1 MALLAIANLHL
12 SLGDR
17 PLLEGVSLT
26 LEPGDH
32 VGLVG
37 RNGCGKSTLLK
48 LVAGLTPLKHDT
60 GSIQVARGATVGYLT
75 QDPDLDPQKSLRE
88 EAGTA
93 MARTDQI
100 QDELEQLAHDMA
112 EADGEELEK
121 LLKRYEAL
129 EHELEAAGGY
139 ATDHKVDAILHGV
152 GLTDNLFDVKVKDL
166 SGGQKGR
173 LALAKLL
180 LSAPDI
186 LLLDEPTNHLDIAG
200 REWLEQYLA
209 QCNSAVLLISH
220 DRWLL
225 DRVVT
230 RIYELERGTLV
241 EYPGN
246 YEKFRELRAERI
258 KAQQRAYEK
267 QTTKIK
273 QEQAFIDRYRAGQ
286 RAKQAQGREK
296 RLERFVA
303 SERLEK
309 PIELDTMKLRLTP
322 NKKSSD
328 VVIAVEHLGKGYEKK
343 PLFSDLTFSI
353 KRGDRLGVIGPNGAG
368 KTTLIRCMLGEQ
380 EADTGGVRIGGQT
393 DIAHFSQS
401 HEGLNL
407 SLTVVEQLRKY
418 VSNELEQSARDL
430 AGAFLFSGD
439 EQDKPLEVLSGGER
453 ARVILAGLVAGG
465 HNVLV
470 LDEPT
475 NHLDIPSAERL
486 EDSLAMFTAEDKGI
500 GQQRSGGG
508 TLILITH
515 DRMLLDHLCNQLL
528 ILDGE
533 GGCQHY
539 LGTYHDYLADQ
550 RKAEADQQA
559 RKDQAERDK
568 AKQQAKQN
576 KQANAAKP
584 NAKNG
589 KSRKDKGGP
598 SRKGITSGGG
608 GGGGAETKLNQ
619 AKLEARIEQLTERI
633 GEIDAELA
641 DPELYTKR
649 FEDFSKLQDEREKLA
664 AELEPLE
671 TEWLRRAEA

>member
-17 PLLEGVSLT
+17 VLLESISLT

-48 LVAGLTPLKHDT
+48 LVAGLTPLKHDA
-60 GSIQVARGATVGYLT
+60 GNIQIARGSTVGYLT
-75 QDPDLDPQKSLRE
+75 QDPELDPDKTLRE

-93 MARTDQI
+93 LAHIEKI
-100 QDELEQLAHDMA
+100 QDELETLAHDMG
-112 EADGEELEK
+112 EAQGEAMEK
-121 LLKRYEAL
+121 LLKRYEQL

-139 ATDHKVDAILHGV
+139 ALGHKVDAILHGV
-152 GLTDNLFDVKVKDL
+152 GLTDNLFDVKVADL

-180 LSAPDI
+180 LSEPDI

-200 REWLEQYLA
+200 RQWLEEYLR
-209 QCNSAVLLISH
+209 QSSSAVLLISH

-246 YEKFRELRAERI
+246 YAKFRELRTERI
-258 KAQQRAYEK
+258 VAQQRAYEK

-273 QEQAFIDRYRAGQ
+273 AEKAFIDRYRAGQ

-296 RLERFVA
+296 RLERYVA

-309 PIELDTMKLRLTP
+309 PIELDVMKLRLTP
-322 NKKSSD
+322 NKRSSD
-328 VVIAVEHLGKGYEKK
+328 VVIATEHLAKGYDGK
-343 PLFSDLTFSI
+343 PLFSDLTLSI
-353 KRGDRLGVIGPNGAG
+353 KRGDRLGIIGPNGAG
-368 KTTLIRCMLGEQ
+368 KSTLIRCMLGDQ
-380 EADTGGVRIGGQT
+380 EADDGTVRIGGQT
-393 DIAHFSQS
+393 DIAHFSQT

-407 SLTVVEQLRKY
+407 SLTVVEQLRKF

-430 AGAFLFSGD
+430 AGAFLFTGD
-439 EQDKPLEVLSGGER
+439 EQDKALEVLSGGER

-486 EDSLAMFTAEDKGI
+486 EDSLSVFTAEEKGY
-500 GQQRSGGG
+500 GQSRSGGG
-508 TLILITH
+508 TLILISH

-533 GGCQHY
+533 GGFEHY
-539 LGTYHDYLADQ
+539 LGPYHQYLEDQKAKADAQEAQ
-550 RKAEADQQA
+550 REEAEQA
-559 RKDQAERDK
+559 KTKQEAKQK
-568 AKQQAKQN
+568 AKQAASEASKPKN
-576 KQANAAKP
+576 KK
-584 NAKNG
+584 KG
-589 KSRKDKGGP
+589 KSA
-598 SRKGITSGGG
+598 
-608 GGGGAETKLNQ
+608 GGGAETKLNQ
-619 AKLEARIEQLTERI
+619 SKLESRIETLTQRI

-664 AELEPLE
+664 SELEPLE
-671 TEWLRRAEA
+671 NEWLRRAEA

>member
-60 GSIQVARGATVGYLT
+60 GSIQVARGASVGYLT
-75 QDPDLDPQKSLRE
+75 QDPELDPDKTLRE

-93 MARTDQI
+93 MSRIDQI
-100 QDELEQLAHDMA
+100 QDELEQLAHDMGEVEG
-112 EADGEELEK
+112 EALEK
-121 LLKRYEAL
+121 LLKRYEQL

-139 ATDHKVDAILHGV
+139 AVDHKVDAILHGV

-200 REWLEQYLA
+200 RQWLEQYLA

-246 YEKFRELRAERI
+246 YGKFCELRAERI

-273 QEQAFIDRYRAGQ
+273 QEKAFIDRYRAGQ

-296 RLERFVA
+296 RLERYVA

-309 PIELDTMKLRLTP
+309 PIELDVMNLRLTP
-322 NKKSSD
+322 NKRSSD
-328 VVIAVEHLGKGYEKK
+328 VVIAVEHLTKGYDNK

-368 KTTLIRCMLGEQ
+368 KSTLIRCMLGEQ
-380 EADTGGVRIGGQT
+380 DADRGSVRIGGQT
-393 DIAHFSQS
+393 DIAHFSQT

-407 SLTVVEQLRKY
+407 SLTVVEHLKKF

-430 AGAFLFSGD
+430 AGAFLFTGD
-439 EQDKPLEVLSGGER
+439 EQDKKLSVMSGGER
-453 ARVILAGLVAGG
+453 ARTVLAGLVAGG

-486 EDSLAMFTAEDKGI
+486 EDSLKVFTAEEKGY
-500 GQQRSGGG
+500 GQSRNGGG

-515 DRMLLDHLCNQLL
+515 DRMLLDHLCNHLL

-533 GGCQHY
+533 GGCQHF
-539 LGTYHDYLADQ
+539 LGTYHDYLAEQ
-550 RKAEADQQA
+550 QKAAAEQQA
-559 RKDQAERDK
+559 RQEQAEQDK

-576 KQANAAKP
+576 ARQQSNKQTNKTSPAKT
-584 NAKNG
+584 NHG
-589 KSRKDKGGP
+589 QSRKAP
-598 SRKGITSGGG
+598 TSKAGA
-608 GGGGAETKLNQ
+608 GGGAETKLNQ
-619 AKLEARIEQLTERI
+619 GKLESKIETLTERI
-633 GEIDAELA
+633 AAIDTELA

-649 FEDFSKLQDEREKLA
+649 FEDFSKLQDERAKLA
-664 AELEPLE
+664 SELEPLE
-671 TEWLRRAEA
+671 TEWLRRAEG